1 MVIRLFSFL
10 AIIASAFT
18 MQLCFSME
26 KIQSGAVLEKTHQVR
41 FFFDA
46 IHEHNLDAVRA
57 WLIEGYKDK
66 QIIERGLCYAVQAG
80 NEAVINQILEANA
93 RAYAEGHVPSD
104 FSDHNVPKV
113 LSGYRRLFPASRGLH
128 YALRLASAQGPQ
140 SIVARLLEACDQN
153 EFLVDEPIKAAIE
166 GGHLAIFQLLKGR
179 LNESSRNELLK
190 YAVRHGKL
198 VELISLLE
206 DAHVESHTRAD
217 ILGDGFEPDKEK
229 LLQIAVECG
238 QTGVVRYLLSDGAG
252 VHYMG
257 RWALWTAVENG
268 HAPIVKMLLEEGR
281 QPATRQTVKQ
291 ISRSRSATL
300 PAEDVDN
307 MSAVMVAIERGYT
320 EVIKLL
326 VNWQLLENVETDYL
340 LAAVKTGILPLVQ
353 ALCKHITRSQEI
365 KALRF
370 ASALR
375 HWDIAEFFLKNAHDL
390 VKAALHNDK
399 IQVSELLRHS
409 CDKFTFALALELAV
423 CRGNRECLQSFLRY
437 PIKRDLR
444 NKLLRLASG
453 MPSVDVVQLLV
464 QFCDE
469 QLRNAHLGDRT
480 KDSLLLNSMNDQESV
495 DSDIS
500 TDPDSLGPSDRRDG
514 IFEMDEADDPLSLF
528 FDSVIVVP
536 ASSERDGAKPTDMHQ
551 RSLSDST
558 DEAMRASTNFQRD
571 GARSARR
578 HHYVSDSD
586 ESMTSE
592 EEDSDAEYDEKED
605 FLEPALSNAINLQR
619 LAVLEVLLKE
629 ASINTKNGAFL
640 HAACVGSEEVIRMI
654 LHDVADQK
662 LKDEACKIAAAGN
675 HVGVLKILFQ
685 AGITNDGL
693 NEALLSAGE
702 EGQIKAFK
710 KLLVYPL
717 NTEELDIKEAQEKRT
732 KILETLQGSREEEW
746 ENEVGFMESSDVPDY
761 PKAAEFLRFHFGG
774 VVSRYL
780 HRVAKN
786 GILPRFLQVED
797 DVQDFIKNPS
807 NFMRNNQLLGA
818 TQLGQTYLTLAV
830 LLDQTKSFN
839 KLLAAELPDYYINA
853 ADYRGYSASDY
864 AGYLGRLDYLEPLIQ
879 KGYAKKSLK
888 QQINALLRAA
898 RFAADNGHDRI
909 AFSIVFNILRKI
921 SGGAIF
927 KF

>member
-10 AIIASAFT
+10 LIMAASCT
-18 MQLCFSME
+18 MQFCFSME
-26 KIQSGAVLEKTHQVR
+26 KIQSGAVLEKTQRVR
-41 FFFDA
+41 LFFDA

-66 QIIERGLCYAVQAG
+66 QIIERGLCYAVQEG

-93 RAYAEGHVPSD
+93 RAYAEGRVPSD

-140 SIVARLLEACDQN
+140 SIVARLLEACDQK

-166 GGHLAIFQLLKGR
+166 GGHLAIFQLLKGC

-291 ISRSRSATL
+291 ISRSRS
-300 PAEDVDN
+300 DVDN
-307 MSAVMVAIERGYT
+307 MRAVMVAIECGYT

-469 QLRNAHLGDRT
+469 QLRNAHGGDRVR
-480 KDSLLLNSMNDQESV
+480 DFLLLGSAHDEESV
-495 DSDIS
+495 DSPIS
-500 TDPDSLGPSDRRDG
+500 TDIESSGASDERPA
-514 IFEMDEADDPLSLF
+514 IFEMDEAIAVST
-528 FDSVIVVP
+528 
-536 ASSERDGAKPTDMHQ
+536 SSERDGAKPTGMHQ

-558 DEAMRASTNFQRD
+558 DEAMRALTNFQRD

-888 QQINALLRAA
+888 QQISALLGAA
-898 RFAADNGHDRI
+898 RFAADNNHNRI

-921 SGGAIF
+921 NGGGMF